1 MNSDIAVGLLQGSY
15 YVTTRDDLGCEVIDS
30 IYISHPDPLT
40 MESVELDW
48 IDCYGYDN
56 GLAYSYAS
64 GGTAPYTF
72 SWDNGT
78 WFGDTVS
85 TLTPGLHTVEVTD
98 SRGCTATDTVFIH
111 EPSLLYVDIDVSQ
124 TILPYCLGVNTAS
137 LTALAGGGTGSYSY
151 VWDDNP
157 VQPQTSSTAT
167 SLLAD
172 NLYSSDGSYTITVTD
187 SKGCIATAT
196 TDTLQTFVET
206 MDAFV
211 TSLAIYSGGYDVSC
225 YGLNDGQA
233 MVTALGAHAPY
244 SYQWFGPNGYVSYN
258 DTISNLFAGVYSVTV
273 SDTNGCLV
281 NSSIV
286 ITEPSPMMYTV
297 LGVENDES
305 CLGACD
311 GAIKV
316 DVTGGVSPYV
326 AMATETTT
334 GALITSS
341 MGSSTSVVSG
351 ICSGTYDLTFSD
363 ENGCSSSLINGGV
376 SQETI
381 ITNNVTV
388 SEIDNSSVVNI
399 LCNGS
404 STGQVECFKS

>member
-1 MNSDIAVGLLQGSY
+1 M
-15 YVTTRDDLGCEVIDS
+15 
-30 IYISHPDPLT
+30 
-40 MESVELDW
+40 
-48 IDCYGYDN
+48 
-56 GLAYSYAS
+56 
-64 GGTAPYTF
+64 
-72 SWDNGT
+72 
-78 WFGDTVS
+78 
-85 TLTPGLHTVEVTD
+85 
-98 SRGCTATDTVFIH
+98 
-111 EPSLLYVDIDVSQ
+111 
-124 TILPYCLGVNTAS
+124 GVNTAS
-137 LTALAGGGTGSYSY
+137 LTAVAGGGTGSYSY

-172 NLYSSDGSYTITVTD
+172 NLYSSDSSYTITVTD

-233 MVTALGAHAPY
+233 MVTAFGAHAPY

-305 CLGACD
+305 CL
-311 GAIKV
+311 
-316 DVTGGVSPYV
+316 
-326 AMATETTT
+326 
-334 GALITSS
+334 
-341 MGSSTSVVSG
+341 
-351 ICSGTYDLTFSD
+351 
-363 ENGCSSSLINGGV
+363 
-376 SQETI
+376 
-381 ITNNVTV
+381 
-388 SEIDNSSVVNI
+388 
-399 LCNGS
+399 
-404 STGQVECFKS
+404 